1 MGSPQTDVQMWSA
14 PPGATSSPAF
24 KTTRRGYD
32 RAQVED
38 HLRLLTE
45 RLRDA
50 ESQTRSSRA
59 EAVRAREERDAA
71 LAERDSALMGRA
83 GDAYE
88 QVSSRV
94 ADLMMGVDREADKI
108 RAEAQ
113 ARADRIVADARN
125 EALGAQSEADRK
137 LMAADHAARQARE
150 EVERSVA
157 DLTSRRD
164 GTLAEL
170 RATSAR
176 LLDLIASLEASPSE
190 PEAPIDDVDDGGETA
205 DPADALTTAPRVV
218 IPDVH
223 PDHPR

>member
-1 MGSPQTDVQMWSA
+1 MGSPRTDVEMWSA
-14 PPGATSSPAF
+14 APGGTSSPAF
-24 KTTRRGYD
+24 KTTRHGYD

-50 ESQTRSSRA
+50 EMQIRSSRS
-59 EAVRAREERDAA
+59 EALHAREERDAA
-71 LAERDSALMGRA
+71 LAERDSALMGRS

-94 ADLMMGVDREADKI
+94 ADLMIGVDREAKKI

-113 ARADRIVADARN
+113 AEADRIVVDARN
-125 EALGAQSEADRK
+125 EALRAQSEADRK
-137 LMAADHAARQARE
+137 LVAVEHAARQARE
-150 EVERSVA
+150 EAERSIV
-157 DLTSRRD
+157 DLTSRRH

-170 RATSAR
+170 RTTSAR
-176 LLDLIASLEASPSE
+176 LSDLIASMEASPIE
-190 PEAPIDDVDDGGETA
+190 LEAPIDDGDDGGETTGA
-205 DPADALTTAPRVV
+205 ADASTDAPRVV

>member
-1 MGSPQTDVQMWSA
+1 MGSPQTDVEMWSA
-14 PPGATSSPAF
+14 SPGATSSPAF

-38 HLRLLTE
+38 HLRGLTE
-45 RLRDA
+45 RLGDVEMQA
-50 ESQTRSSRA
+50 RSSRS
-59 EAVRAREERDAA
+59 EALRAREERDAA

-94 ADLMMGVDREADKI
+94 ADLMMGVDREAEKI

-113 ARADRIVADARN
+113 AEADRIVADARN
-125 EALGAQSEADRK
+125 EALRAQSEADRK
-137 LMAADHAARQARE
+137 LVAAEHAARQARE
-150 EVERSVA
+150 EAERSVA

-170 RATSAR
+170 RGTSAR
-176 LLDLIASLEASPSE
+176 LLDLIASLEASPIES
-190 PEAPIDDVDDGGETA
+190 EAPIEDVDDRAETTDA
-205 DPADALTTAPRVV
+205 ADAPTTAPRVV

-223 PDHPR
+223 PDHQR